1 MTFLNPLILTGLLA
15 ISIPIIIHLLNLS
28 KVRKVEF
35 STLRFLKELQKSK
48 MKRIKLRQLLLLAL
62 RIMTIIFLVLA
73 FADPVLKSSS
83 GNYAGKS
90 SAVVILD
97 NSFSMS
103 AEDNKIFENA
113 KTAAKDVVTSL
124 DADDEIYFILSSD
137 LGSETAKLISSDQV
151 SIRTRIDSA
160 AISLKP
166 FSINEGIIN
175 ASLLFANSS
184 YTVRDLFVISD
195 FQMSNFD
202 DLSKFVKNE
211 NAVDFN
217 VYLVNSGE
225 DELYNISL
233 DSAGISSGM
242 AASGMDTKARA
253 RINNISPYS
262 QKSRSI
268 RLMVDGSYT
277 GESFADIGSFEKQ
290 TVEQSF
296 RISKPGSLSCEF
308 LLDKGSMEDDQ
319 LIQDNK
325 AHFVS
330 VVPSSIK
337 VALIGVESG
346 GAGFTGIALE
356 TAEQLTGNTTEDS
369 KGFYDIVRSQSIEE
383 SVMDQDVLIISGL
396 NDLSDNEAKLLN
408 DYVSN
413 GGGIL
418 IFPGDDMN
426 VNSIN
431 DKLLSR
437 SGGLRLGNRVS
448 MEEQET
454 RNFGKIDF
462 DHPLLSGVFRNRS
475 LSITTGSGSIE
486 SPKIRQ
492 YYKTLLSESGK
503 GIILLDNNDP
513 MISEIRQGKGKIL
526 FSSVSLTQA
535 AGDFPSKSIFV
546 PILVRA
552 VNYLSGNI
560 SSEDQYYVGS
570 RNIVKT
576 IGLNNVRTILNP
588 SGRIDSMSVIFGEGK
603 EKYFILPYSS
613 ETSFAGVYKASDSS
627 GNEFLFALNP
637 NPIESDLRVIPEK
650 EAREYFSGRGFANVF
665 YSSWDDVRSS
675 YASSKQGSQLWKYF
689 LILALLM
696 LVAEKFLSRKLEKGE

>member
-103 AEDNKIFENA
+103 AEDNRIFKNA
-113 KTAAKDVVTSL
+113 KTAAKDVVASL
-124 DADDEIYFILSSD
+124 DADDEIYFLLSSD
-137 LGSETAKLISSDQV
+137 LGNETAQLISSDQV
-151 SIRTRIDSA
+151 SINSRIDSA
-160 AISLKP
+160 VISLKP

-195 FQMSNFD
+195 FQMNNFD
-202 DLSKFVKNE
+202 DVSKYVKNE
-211 NAVDFN
+211 SEVDFS
-217 VYLVNSGE
+217 VYLVNSGD

-233 DSAGISSGM
+233 DSAGIASGM
-242 AASGMDTKARA
+242 AASGMDAKARV
-253 RINNISPYS
+253 RMNNISPYS
-262 QKSRSI
+262 QKSKSV

-277 GESFADIGSFEKQ
+277 GESFADVGSFEKQ
-290 TVEQSF
+290 SVDQSF
-296 RISKPGSLSCEF
+296 RIAKSGSFSCEF
-308 LLDKGSMEDDQ
+308 ILEKGSMEDDQ

-325 AHFVS
+325 AYFVS
-330 VVPSSIK
+330 VVPSGIK
-337 VALIGVESG
+337 VALIGEQSG
-346 GAGFTGIALE
+346 GAGFTEIALE
-356 TAEQLTGNTTEDS
+356 TAEQLAGNSGEDS
-369 KGFYDIVRSQSIEE
+369 KRFYEILRSQAIDE
-383 SVMDQDVLIISGL
+383 SVIDKDVLIISGL
-396 NDLSDNEAKLLN
+396 IDLSDNEAKLLN

-418 IFPGDDMN
+418 IFPGDNMN
-426 VNSIN
+426 VESIN

-437 SGGLRLGNRVS
+437 AGGLRLGNKVIL
-448 MEEQET
+448 EEQET
-454 RNFGKIDF
+454 KNFGKIDF
-462 DHPLLSGVFRNRS
+462 DHPLLSGIFRNRS
-475 LSITTGSGSIE
+475 LSITTGSGIIE

-492 YYKTLLSESGK
+492 YYKTLLSETGK

-526 FSSVSLTQA
+526 FSSISLTQA
-535 AGDFPSKSIFV
+535 SGDFPSKSIFV

-560 SSEDQYYVGS
+560 PSEDQYYVGS
-570 RNIVKT
+570 RNIVRT
-576 IGLNNVRTILNP
+576 IGLNNVKSILNP
-588 SGRIDSMSVIFGEGK
+588 VGQLDSMNVSFSDGK
-603 EKYFILPYSS
+603 EKYFILPYSGA
-613 ETSFAGVYKASDSS
+613 TSIAGIYKASDSS

-637 NPIESDLRVIPEK
+637 NPIESDLRVIPER
-650 EAREYFSGRGFANVF
+650 EAREYFSGKGFSNVF
-665 YSSWDDVRSS
+665 YTSWDDIRSS
-675 YASSKQGSQLWKYF
+675 YATSKQGSQLWKYF

-696 LVAEKFLSRKLEKGE
+696 LAAEKFLSRKLEKGE